1 MNQIISMTFI
11 FGLDR
16 AAIIILQKN
25 VFITLI
31 PSYCTQWRSFT
42 GLPSLFFSNFTT
54 DGIDIDSML

>member
-1 MNQIISMTFI
+1 MTFI